1 MASINR
7 RRTFLV
13 RASGQVM
20 VLAASAL
27 FLTLET
33 KTRLLTQLP
42 LSYYMFLLAVL
53 STGLG
58 LFPHDCVPRNYSLTF
73 LQCRY
78 KHRNSVSP
86 ITYSWSVV
94 PKRQMDS
101 VTHSSPLQSNTY
113 FCIFENKIPEKQLKG
128 IKVYFSSQQS
138 SNDGIREGSVQ
149 VRDKASDE
157 VQWSVPNE
165 SLPPSRLYLVKAPM
179 LQNISNQR
187 LGTQNVIQLGIIQI
201 TIITASLF

>member
-1 MASINR
+1 MGEGSPGCHQVAPINR

-27 FLTLET
+27 FLTLEM

-53 STGLG
+53 SSGLG

-86 ITYSWSVV
+86 ITCSWSVV

-101 VTHSSPLQSNTY
+101 VTHSSPPLQSNTY

-128 IKVYFSSQQS
+128 IKVYFSSQQWKHRP
-138 SNDGIREGSVQ
+138 DTLQ
-149 VRDKASDE
+149 VMAHGKAAY
-157 VQWSVPNE
+157 
-165 SLPPSRLYLVKAPM
+165 R
-179 LQNISNQR
+179 
-187 LGTQNVIQLGIIQI
+187 
-201 TIITASLF
+201 